1 MPSYTKSLVLC
12 LLLLFFFNGC
22 SNKTLDLENKEPIK
36 IKFVEV
42 KTKSFELEN
51 QYIILAL
58 ESENQRL
65 YYDARELYI
74 RLFEQTNNYEYLL
87 KHLAISTQ
95 IKDYKI
101 VKEYASKYYIN
112 NIKQEE
118 IILRLYTFAL
128 FKLGDQKEAL
138 LNAQKLTNLFQN
150 DVNYELL
157 GTIYLQQKDYLKAYE
172 LFEKAFTLN
181 KSANTFLNLTNIQYF
196 NLSQK
201 EEAISKIEQYIKENG
216 HDFNLSMQLLAFYEK
231 EQKTEKIIPLLKEMY
246 SEYKKNNELLM
257 FNKTKILLIKYIAKD
272 NVGMAINF
280 LEENKEEDE
289 ILLNLYKITN
299 QPLKAYN
306 LLGSLYANSDNLE
319 YLGQQAIIEFEMAED
334 KRKVL
339 NSVIAKFEKVIEH
352 IDNHIYENYLA
363 YILID
368 FNINVSKGVTLVK
381 KALKEEPN
389 NLAYIDTLAW
399 GQYKLK
405 NCQEANKQMKRVVD
419 EVGLNDEEI
428 KLHWEKIKECKK

>member
-12 LLLLFFFNGC
+12 LLLFFFNGC

-36 IKFVEV
+36 VKFVEV

-74 RLFEQTNNYEYLL
+74 RLFEKTNNYEYLV

-101 VKEYASKYYIN
+101 VKEYASKYYIS

-172 LFEKAFTLN
+172 LFEKAFVLN

-246 SEYKKNNELLM
+246 TEYKKNNEALM
-257 FNKTKILLIKYIAKD
+257 FSKTKILLIKYIAKD

-299 QPLKAYN
+299 QPSKAYI
-306 LLGSLYANSDNLE
+306 LLGSLYANSNNLE

-339 NSVIAKFEKVIEH
+339 NSVITKFEKVVEN

-381 KALKEEPN
+381 KALVQEPN

-405 NCQEANKQMKRVVD
+405 NCKEANKQMKRVVD
-419 EVGLNDEEI
+419 EIGLNDEEI

>member
-1 MPSYTKSLVLC
+1 MPSYTKYLVLC
-12 LLLLFFFNGC
+12 LLLFFFNGC

-36 IKFVEV
+36 VKFVEL

-74 RLFEQTNNYEYLL
+74 RLFEKTNNYEYLV

-101 VKEYASKYYIN
+101 VKEYASKYYIS

-172 LFEKAFTLN
+172 LFEKAFVLN

-246 SEYKKNNELLM
+246 SEYKKNNEALM
-257 FNKTKILLIKYIAKD
+257 FSKTKILLIKYIAKD

-299 QPLKAYN
+299 QPSKAYT
-306 LLGSLYANSDNLE
+306 LLGSLYANNNNLE

-339 NSVIAKFEKVIEH
+339 NSVITKFEKVVEN

-381 KALKEEPN
+381 KALVQEPN

-405 NCQEANKQMKRVVD
+405 NCKEANKQMKRIVD
-419 EVGLNDEEI
+419 EIGLNDEEI

>member
-1 MPSYTKSLVLC
+1 MPSYTKFLVLC
-12 LLLLFFFNGC
+12 LLLFFFNGC

-36 IKFVEV
+36 VKFVEV

-74 RLFEQTNNYEYLL
+74 RLFEKTNNYEYLV

-101 VKEYASKYYIN
+101 VKEYASKYYIS
-112 NIKQEE
+112 NIRQEE

-172 LFEKAFTLN
+172 LFEKAFVLN

-246 SEYKKNNELLM
+246 SEYKKNNEALM
-257 FNKTKILLIKYIAKD
+257 FSKTKILLIKYIAKD

-299 QPLKAYN
+299 QPSKAYT
-306 LLGSLYANSDNLE
+306 LLGSLYSNSNNLE

-339 NSVIAKFEKVIEH
+339 SSVIAKFEKVVEN

-381 KALKEEPN
+381 KALVQEPN

-405 NCQEANKQMKRVVD
+405 NCKEANKQMKRVVD
-419 EVGLNDEEI
+419 EIGLNDEEI

>member
-1 MPSYTKSLVLC
+1 MPSYTKYLVLC
-12 LLLLFFFNGC
+12 LLLFFFNGC

-36 IKFVEV
+36 VKFVEV

-74 RLFEQTNNYEYLL
+74 RLFEKTNNYEYLV

-101 VKEYASKYYIN
+101 VKEYASKYYIS

-138 LNAQKLTNLFQN
+138 LNAEKLTNLFQN

-172 LFEKAFTLN
+172 LFEKAFVLN

-201 EEAISKIEQYIKENG
+201 EEAINKIEQYIKENG

-246 SEYKKNNELLM
+246 TEYKKNNEALM
-257 FNKTKILLIKYIAKD
+257 FSKTKILLIKYIAKD

-299 QPLKAYN
+299 QPSKAYT
-306 LLGSLYANSDNLE
+306 LLGSLYANSNNLE

-339 NSVIAKFEKVIEH
+339 SSVIAKFEKVVENV
-352 IDNHIYENYLA
+352 DNHIYENYLA

-368 FNINVSKGVTLVK
+368 FNINISKGVTLVK
-381 KALKEEPN
+381 KALVQEPN

-405 NCQEANKQMKRVVD
+405 NCKEANKQMKRVVD
-419 EVGLNDEEI
+419 EIGLNDEEI

>member
-12 LLLLFFFNGC
+12 LLLFFFNGC

-36 IKFVEV
+36 VKFVEV

-74 RLFEQTNNYEYLL
+74 RLFEKTNNYEYLV

-101 VKEYASKYYIN
+101 VKEYASKYYIS

-138 LNAQKLTNLFQN
+138 LNAEKLTNLFQN

-172 LFEKAFTLN
+172 LFEKAFVLN

-246 SEYKKNNELLM
+246 SEYKKNNEALM
-257 FNKTKILLIKYIAKD
+257 FSKTKILLIKYIAKD

-299 QPLKAYN
+299 QPSKAYT
-306 LLGSLYANSDNLE
+306 LLGSLYSNSNNLE

-339 NSVIAKFEKVIEH
+339 NSVITKFEKVVEN

-381 KALKEEPN
+381 KALVQEPN

-405 NCQEANKQMKRVVD
+405 NCKEANKQMKRVVD
-419 EVGLNDEEI
+419 EIGLNDEEI

>member
-12 LLLLFFFNGC
+12 LLLFFFNGC

-172 LFEKAFTLN
+172 LFEKAFALN

-272 NVGMAINF
+272 NVGMAIDF
-280 LEENKEEDE
+280 LEQNKEEDE

>member
-1 MPSYTKSLVLC
+1 MPSYTKYLVLC
-12 LLLLFFFNGC
+12 LLLFFFNGC

-36 IKFVEV
+36 VKFVEV

-74 RLFEQTNNYEYLL
+74 RLFEKTNNYEYLV

-101 VKEYASKYYIN
+101 VKDYASKYYIS

-138 LNAQKLTNLFQN
+138 LNAQKLINLFQN

-172 LFEKAFTLN
+172 LFEKAFVLN

-246 SEYKKNNELLM
+246 SEYKKNNEALM
-257 FNKTKILLIKYIAKD
+257 FSKTKILLIKYIAKD

-299 QPLKAYN
+299 QPSKAYT
-306 LLGSLYANSDNLE
+306 LLGSLYANSNNLE

-339 NSVIAKFEKVIEH
+339 NSVITKFEKVVEN

-368 FNINVSKGVTLVK
+368 FNINVSKGITLVK
-381 KALKEEPN
+381 KALVQEPN

-405 NCQEANKQMKRVVD
+405 NCKEASKQMKRVVD
-419 EVGLNDEEI
+419 EIGLNDEEI

>member
-1 MPSYTKSLVLC
+1 MPSYTKYLVLC
-12 LLLLFFFNGC
+12 LLLFFFNGC

-36 IKFVEV
+36 VKFVEV

-74 RLFEQTNNYEYLL
+74 RLFEKTNNYEYLV

-101 VKEYASKYYIN
+101 VKDYASKYYIS
-112 NIKQEE
+112 NIRQEE
-118 IILRLYTFAL
+118 IILRLYTFSL

-172 LFEKAFTLN
+172 LFEKAFALN

-246 SEYKKNNELLM
+246 SEYKKNNEALM
-257 FNKTKILLIKYIAKD
+257 FSKTKILLIKYIAKD

-299 QPLKAYN
+299 QPSKAYT
-306 LLGSLYANSDNLE
+306 LLGSLYANSNNLE

-339 NSVIAKFEKVIEH
+339 NSVITKFEKVVEN

-381 KALKEEPN
+381 KALVQEPN

-405 NCQEANKQMKRVVD
+405 NCKEANKQMKRVVD
-419 EVGLNDEEI
+419 EIGLNDEEI

>member
-1 MPSYTKSLVLC
+1 MPSYTKYLVLC
-12 LLLLFFFNGC
+12 LLLFFFNGC

-36 IKFVEV
+36 VKFVEV

-74 RLFEQTNNYEYLL
+74 RLFEKTNNYEYLV

-101 VKEYASKYYIN
+101 VKEYASKYYKN

-118 IILRLYTFAL
+118 IILRLYTFSL

-246 SEYKKNNELLM
+246 SEYKKNNEALM
-257 FNKTKILLIKYIAKD
+257 FSKTKILLIKYIAKD

-299 QPLKAYN
+299 QPSKAYT
-306 LLGSLYANSDNLE
+306 LLGSLYSNSNNLE

-339 NSVIAKFEKVIEH
+339 NSVITKFEKVVEN

-381 KALKEEPN
+381 KALVQEPN

-405 NCQEANKQMKRVVD
+405 NCKEANKQMKRVVD
-419 EVGLNDEEI
+419 EIGLNDEEI

>member
-12 LLLLFFFNGC
+12 LLLFFFNGC

-36 IKFVEV
+36 VKFVEV

-74 RLFEQTNNYEYLL
+74 RLFEKTNNYEYLV

-101 VKEYASKYYIN
+101 VKEYASKYYIS

-172 LFEKAFTLN
+172 LFEKAFVLN

-246 SEYKKNNELLM
+246 SEYKKNNEVLM
-257 FNKTKILLIKYIAKD
+257 FSKTKILLIKYIAKD

-299 QPLKAYN
+299 QPSKAYT
-306 LLGSLYANSDNLE
+306 LLGSLYANSNNLE

-339 NSVIAKFEKVIEH
+339 NSVIAKFEKVVEN

-381 KALKEEPN
+381 KALVQEPN

-405 NCQEANKQMKRVVD
+405 NCKEANKQMKRVVD
-419 EVGLNDEEI
+419 EIGLNDEEI

>member
-1 MPSYTKSLVLC
+1 
-12 LLLLFFFNGC
+12 
-22 SNKTLDLENKEPIK
+22 LENKEPIK
-36 IKFVEV
+36 VKFVEV

-74 RLFEQTNNYEYLL
+74 RLFEKTNNYEYLV

-101 VKEYASKYYIN
+101 VKEYASKYYIS
-112 NIKQEE
+112 NIRQEE

-138 LNAQKLTNLFQN
+138 LNAEKLTNLFQN

-172 LFEKAFTLN
+172 LFEKAFVLN

-246 SEYKKNNELLM
+246 TEYKKNNEALM
-257 FNKTKILLIKYIAKD
+257 FSKTKILLIKYIAKD

-299 QPLKAYN
+299 QPSKAYT
-306 LLGSLYANSDNLE
+306 LLGSLYANSNNLE

-339 NSVIAKFEKVIEH
+339 SSVIAKFEKVVENV
-352 IDNHIYENYLA
+352 DNHIYENYLA

-381 KALKEEPN
+381 KALVQEPN

-405 NCQEANKQMKRVVD
+405 NCKEANKQMKRVVD
-419 EVGLNDEEI
+419 EIGLNDEEI

>member
-1 MPSYTKSLVLC
+1 MPSYTKYLVLC
-12 LLLLFFFNGC
+12 LLLFFFNGC
-22 SNKTLDLENKEPIK
+22 SNKTSNLENKEPIK
-36 IKFVEV
+36 VKFVEV

-74 RLFEQTNNYEYLL
+74 RLFEKTNNYEYLV

-101 VKEYASKYYIN
+101 VKEYASKYYIS
-112 NIKQEE
+112 NIRQEE

-172 LFEKAFTLN
+172 LFEKAFVLN

-246 SEYKKNNELLM
+246 TEYKKNNEALM
-257 FNKTKILLIKYIAKD
+257 FSKTKILLIKYIAKD

-299 QPLKAYN
+299 QPSKAYT
-306 LLGSLYANSDNLE
+306 LLGSLYVNSNNLE

-339 NSVIAKFEKVIEH
+339 SSVIAKFEKVVEN

-381 KALKEEPN
+381 KALVQEPN

-405 NCQEANKQMKRVVD
+405 NCKEANKQMKRVVD
-419 EVGLNDEEI
+419 EIGLNDEEI

>member
-12 LLLLFFFNGC
+12 LLLFFFNGC

-36 IKFVEV
+36 VKFVEV

-74 RLFEQTNNYEYLL
+74 RLFEKTNNYEYLV

-101 VKEYASKYYIN
+101 VKEYASKYYIS
-112 NIKQEE
+112 NIRQEE

-138 LNAQKLTNLFQN
+138 LNAEKLTNLFQN

-172 LFEKAFTLN
+172 LFEKAFVLN

-246 SEYKKNNELLM
+246 TEYKKNNEALM
-257 FNKTKILLIKYIAKD
+257 FSKTKILLIKYIAKD

-299 QPLKAYN
+299 QPSKAYT
-306 LLGSLYANSDNLE
+306 LLGSLYANSNNLE

-339 NSVIAKFEKVIEH
+339 SSVIAKFEKVVENV
-352 IDNHIYENYLA
+352 DNHIYENYLA

-381 KALKEEPN
+381 KALVQEPN

-405 NCQEANKQMKRVVD
+405 NCKEANKQMKRVVD
-419 EVGLNDEEI
+419 EIGLNDEEI

>member
-12 LLLLFFFNGC
+12 LLLFFFNGC

-36 IKFVEV
+36 VKFVEV

-74 RLFEQTNNYEYLL
+74 KLFEKTNNYEYLV

-101 VKEYASKYYIN
+101 VKEYASKYYIS
-112 NIKQEE
+112 NIRQEE

-138 LNAQKLTNLFQN
+138 LNAEKLTNLFQN

-172 LFEKAFTLN
+172 LFEKAFVLN

-246 SEYKKNNELLM
+246 SEYKKNNEALM
-257 FNKTKILLIKYIAKD
+257 FSKTKILLIKYIAKD

-299 QPLKAYN
+299 QPSKAYT
-306 LLGSLYANSDNLE
+306 LLGSLYSNSNNLE

-339 NSVIAKFEKVIEH
+339 NSVITKFEKVVEN

-381 KALKEEPN
+381 KALVQEPN

-405 NCQEANKQMKRVVD
+405 NCKEANKQMKRVVD
-419 EVGLNDEEI
+419 EIGLNDEEI

>member
-1 MPSYTKSLVLC
+1 MPSYTKYLVLC
-12 LLLLFFFNGC
+12 LLLFFFNGC

-36 IKFVEV
+36 VKFVEV

-74 RLFEQTNNYEYLL
+74 RLFEKTNNYEYLV

-101 VKEYASKYYIN
+101 VKDYASKYYIS

-172 LFEKAFTLN
+172 LFEKAFVLN

-201 EEAISKIEQYIKENG
+201 EEAINKIEQYIKENG

-246 SEYKKNNELLM
+246 SEYKKNNEALM
-257 FNKTKILLIKYIAKD
+257 FSKTKILLIKYIAKD

-299 QPLKAYN
+299 QPSKAYT
-306 LLGSLYANSDNLE
+306 LLGSLYSNSNNLE

-339 NSVIAKFEKVIEH
+339 NSVITKFEKVVEN

-381 KALKEEPN
+381 KALVQEPN

-405 NCQEANKQMKRVVD
+405 NCKEANKQMKRVVD
-419 EVGLNDEEI
+419 EIGLNDEEI

>member
-1 MPSYTKSLVLC
+1 MPSYTKYLVLC
-12 LLLLFFFNGC
+12 LLLFFFNGC

-36 IKFVEV
+36 VKFVEV

-74 RLFEQTNNYEYLL
+74 KLFEKTNNYEYLV

-172 LFEKAFTLN
+172 LFEKAFVLN

-231 EQKTEKIIPLLKEMY
+231 EQKAEKIIPLLKEMY
-246 SEYKKNNELLM
+246 SEYKKNNEALM
-257 FNKTKILLIKYIAKD
+257 FSKTKILLIKYIAKD

-299 QPLKAYN
+299 QPSKAYT
-306 LLGSLYANSDNLE
+306 LLGSLYANSSNLE

-339 NSVIAKFEKVIEH
+339 NSVITKFEKVVEN

-381 KALKEEPN
+381 KALEQEPN

-405 NCQEANKQMKRVVD
+405 NCKEANKQMKRVVD
-419 EVGLNDEEI
+419 EIGLNDEEI

>member
-1 MPSYTKSLVLC
+1 MPSYTKYLVLC
-12 LLLLFFFNGC
+12 LLLFFFNGC

-36 IKFVEV
+36 VKFVEV

-74 RLFEQTNNYEYLL
+74 RLFEKTNNYEYLV

-101 VKEYASKYYIN
+101 VKEYASKYYKN

-118 IILRLYTFAL
+118 IILRLYTFSL

-246 SEYKKNNELLM
+246 SEYKKNNEALM
-257 FNKTKILLIKYIAKD
+257 FSKTKILLIKYIAKD

-280 LEENKEEDE
+280 LEENKEEE
-289 ILLNLYKITN
+289 HTGTK
-299 QPLKAYN
+299 KADTDA
-306 LLGSLYANSDNLE
+306 GKESIKD
-319 YLGQQAIIEFEMAED
+319 G
-334 KRKVL
+334 
-339 NSVIAKFEKVIEH
+339 FEKG
-352 IDNHIYENYLA
+352 
-363 YILID
+363 
-368 FNINVSKGVTLVK
+368 S
-381 KALKEEPN
+381 
-389 NLAYIDTLAW
+389 
-399 GQYKLK
+399 
-405 NCQEANKQMKRVVD
+405 RVY
-419 EVGLNDEEI
+419 
-428 KLHWEKIKECKK
+428 

>member
-1 MPSYTKSLVLC
+1 MPSYTKYLVLC
-12 LLLLFFFNGC
+12 LLLFFFNGC
-22 SNKTLDLENKEPIK
+22 SNKTSNLENKEPIK
-36 IKFVEV
+36 VKFVEV

-74 RLFEQTNNYEYLL
+74 RLFEKTNNYEYLV

-101 VKEYASKYYIN
+101 VKEYASKYYIS
-112 NIKQEE
+112 NIRQEE

-138 LNAQKLTNLFQN
+138 LNAEKLTNLFQN

-172 LFEKAFTLN
+172 LFEKAFVLN

-246 SEYKKNNELLM
+246 TEYKKNNEALM
-257 FNKTKILLIKYIAKD
+257 FSKTKILLIKYIAKD

-299 QPLKAYN
+299 QPSKAYT
-306 LLGSLYANSDNLE
+306 LLGSLYANSNNLE

-339 NSVIAKFEKVIEH
+339 NSVITKFEKVVEN

-381 KALKEEPN
+381 KALVQEPN

-405 NCQEANKQMKRVVD
+405 NCKEANKQMKRVVD
-419 EVGLNDEEI
+419 EIGLNDEEI

>member
-12 LLLLFFFNGC
+12 LLLFFFNGC

-36 IKFVEV
+36 VKFVEV

-74 RLFEQTNNYEYLL
+74 RLFEKTNNYEYLV

-172 LFEKAFTLN
+172 LFEKAFVLN

-246 SEYKKNNELLM
+246 SEYKKNNEALM
-257 FNKTKILLIKYIAKD
+257 FSKTKILLIKYIAKD

-299 QPLKAYN
+299 QPSKAYT
-306 LLGSLYANSDNLE
+306 LLGSLYANSNNLE

-339 NSVIAKFEKVIEH
+339 NSVITKFEKVVEN

-381 KALKEEPN
+381 KALVQEPN

-405 NCQEANKQMKRVVD
+405 NCKEANKQMKRVVD
-419 EVGLNDEEI
+419 EIGLNDEEI

>member
-1 MPSYTKSLVLC
+1 MPSYTKYLVLC
-12 LLLLFFFNGC
+12 LLLFFFNGC

-36 IKFVEV
+36 VKFVEV

-74 RLFEQTNNYEYLL
+74 RLFEKTNNYEYLV

-246 SEYKKNNELLM
+246 SEYKKNNEALM
-257 FNKTKILLIKYIAKD
+257 FSKTKILLIKYIAKD

-299 QPLKAYN
+299 QPSKAYT
-306 LLGSLYANSDNLE
+306 LLGSLYSNSNNLE

-339 NSVIAKFEKVIEH
+339 NSVITKFEKVVEN

-381 KALKEEPN
+381 KALVQEPN

-405 NCQEANKQMKRVVD
+405 NCKEANKQMKRVVD
-419 EVGLNDEEI
+419 EIGLNDEEI

>member
-1 MPSYTKSLVLC
+1 MPSYTKFLVLC
-12 LLLLFFFNGC
+12 LLLFFFNGC

-36 IKFVEV
+36 VKFVEV

-74 RLFEQTNNYEYLL
+74 RLFEKTNNYEYLV

-101 VKEYASKYYIN
+101 VKEYASKYYIS
-112 NIKQEE
+112 NIRQEE

-138 LNAQKLTNLFQN
+138 LNAEKLTNLFQN

-172 LFEKAFTLN
+172 LFEKAFVLN

-246 SEYKKNNELLM
+246 TEYKKNNEALM
-257 FNKTKILLIKYIAKD
+257 FSKTKILLIKYIAKD

-299 QPLKAYN
+299 QPSKAYT
-306 LLGSLYANSDNLE
+306 LLGSLYANSNNLE

-339 NSVIAKFEKVIEH
+339 SSVIAKFEKVVENV
-352 IDNHIYENYLA
+352 DNHIYENYLA

-381 KALKEEPN
+381 KALVQEPN

-405 NCQEANKQMKRVVD
+405 NCKEANKQMKRVVD
-419 EVGLNDEEI
+419 EIGLNDEEI

>member
-1 MPSYTKSLVLC
+1 MPSYTKYLVLC
-12 LLLLFFFNGC
+12 LLLFFFNGC
-22 SNKTLDLENKEPIK
+22 SNKTSDLENKEPIK
-36 IKFVEV
+36 VKFIEV

-74 RLFEQTNNYEYLL
+74 RLFEKTNNYEYLV

-101 VKEYASKYYIN
+101 VKEYASKYYKN

-118 IILRLYTFAL
+118 IILRLYTFSL

-231 EQKTEKIIPLLKEMY
+231 EQKTGKIIPLLKEMY
-246 SEYKKNNELLM
+246 SEYKKNNEALM
-257 FNKTKILLIKYIAKD
+257 FSKTKILLIKYIAKD

-299 QPLKAYN
+299 QPSKAYT
-306 LLGSLYANSDNLE
+306 LLGSLYSNSNNLE

-339 NSVIAKFEKVIEH
+339 NSVITKFEKVVEN

-381 KALKEEPN
+381 KALVQEPN

-405 NCQEANKQMKRVVD
+405 NCKEANKQMKRVVD
-419 EVGLNDEEI
+419 EIGLNDEEI

>member
-1 MPSYTKSLVLC
+1 MPSYTKYLVLC
-12 LLLLFFFNGC
+12 LLLFFFNGC

-36 IKFVEV
+36 VKFVEV

-74 RLFEQTNNYEYLL
+74 RLFEKTNNYEYLV

-101 VKEYASKYYIN
+101 VKEYASKYYIS
-112 NIKQEE
+112 NIRQEE

-138 LNAQKLTNLFQN
+138 LNAEKLTNLFQN

-172 LFEKAFTLN
+172 LFEKAFVLN

-246 SEYKKNNELLM
+246 TEYKKNNEALM
-257 FNKTKILLIKYIAKD
+257 FSKTKILLIKYIAKD

-299 QPLKAYN
+299 QPSKAYT
-306 LLGSLYANSDNLE
+306 LLGSLYANSNNLE

-339 NSVIAKFEKVIEH
+339 SSVIAKFEKVVENV
-352 IDNHIYENYLA
+352 DNHIYENYLA

-381 KALKEEPN
+381 KALVQEPN

-405 NCQEANKQMKRVVD
+405 NCKEANKQMKRVVD
-419 EVGLNDEEI
+419 EIGLNDEEI

>member
-12 LLLLFFFNGC
+12 LLLFFFNGC

-172 LFEKAFTLN
+172 LFEKAFALN

-201 EEAISKIEQYIKENG
+201 KEAISKIEQYIKENG

>member
-1 MPSYTKSLVLC
+1 MPSYTKYLVLC
-12 LLLLFFFNGC
+12 LLLFFFNGC

-36 IKFVEV
+36 VKFVEV

-74 RLFEQTNNYEYLL
+74 RLFEKTNNYEYLV

-101 VKEYASKYYIN
+101 VKEYASKYYKN

-118 IILRLYTFAL
+118 IILRLYTFSL

-201 EEAISKIEQYIKENG
+201 EEAINKIEQYIKENG

-246 SEYKKNNELLM
+246 SEYKKNNEALM
-257 FNKTKILLIKYIAKD
+257 FSKTKILLIKYIAKD

-299 QPLKAYN
+299 QPSKAYT
-306 LLGSLYANSDNLE
+306 LLGSLYANSNNLE

-339 NSVIAKFEKVIEH
+339 NSVITKFEKVVEN

-381 KALKEEPN
+381 KALVQEPN

-405 NCQEANKQMKRVVD
+405 NCKEANKQMKRVVD
-419 EVGLNDEEI
+419 EIGLNDEEI

>member
-1 MPSYTKSLVLC
+1 MPSYTKYLVLC
-12 LLLLFFFNGC
+12 LLLFFFNGC
-22 SNKTLDLENKEPIK
+22 SNKTSDLENKEPIK
-36 IKFVEV
+36 VKFVEV

-74 RLFEQTNNYEYLL
+74 RLFEKTNNYEYLV

-101 VKEYASKYYIN
+101 VKEYASKYYKN

-118 IILRLYTFAL
+118 IILRLYTFSL

-246 SEYKKNNELLM
+246 SEYKKNNEALM
-257 FNKTKILLIKYIAKD
+257 FSKTKILLIKYIAKD

-299 QPLKAYN
+299 QPSKAYT
-306 LLGSLYANSDNLE
+306 LLGSLYANSSNLE

-339 NSVIAKFEKVIEH
+339 NSVITKFEKVVEN

-381 KALKEEPN
+381 KALVQEPN

-405 NCQEANKQMKRVVD
+405 NCKEANKQMKRVVD
-419 EVGLNDEEI
+419 EIGLNDEEI

>member
-1 MPSYTKSLVLC
+1 MPSYTKYLVLC
-12 LLLLFFFNGC
+12 LLLFFFNGC

-36 IKFVEV
+36 VKFVEV

-172 LFEKAFTLN
+172 LFEKAFVLN

-306 LLGSLYANSDNLE
+306 LLGSLYANSNNLE

-339 NSVIAKFEKVIEH
+339 SSVIAKFEKVVEN

>member
-1 MPSYTKSLVLC
+1 MPSYTKYLVLC
-12 LLLLFFFNGC
+12 LLLFFFNGC
-22 SNKTLDLENKEPIK
+22 SNKTLNLENKEPIK
-36 IKFVEV
+36 VKFVEV

-74 RLFEQTNNYEYLL
+74 RLFEKTNNYEYLV

-101 VKEYASKYYIN
+101 VKEYASKYYIS

-172 LFEKAFTLN
+172 LFEKAFVLN

-201 EEAISKIEQYIKENG
+201 EEAINKIEQYIKENG

-246 SEYKKNNELLM
+246 TEYKKNNEALM
-257 FNKTKILLIKYIAKD
+257 FSKTKILLIKYIAKD

-299 QPLKAYN
+299 QPSKAYT
-306 LLGSLYANSDNLE
+306 LLGSLYVNSNNLE

-339 NSVIAKFEKVIEH
+339 SSVIAKFEKVVEN

-381 KALKEEPN
+381 KALVQEPN

-405 NCQEANKQMKRVVD
+405 NCKEANKQMKRVVD
-419 EVGLNDEEI
+419 EIGLNDEEI

>member
-1 MPSYTKSLVLC
+1 MPSYTKFLVLC
-12 LLLLFFFNGC
+12 LLLFFFNGC

-36 IKFVEV
+36 VKFVEV

-74 RLFEQTNNYEYLL
+74 RLFEKTNNYEYLV

-101 VKEYASKYYIN
+101 VKEYASKYYIS
-112 NIKQEE
+112 NIRQEE

-138 LNAQKLTNLFQN
+138 LNAEKLTNLFQN

-172 LFEKAFTLN
+172 LFEKAFVLN

-246 SEYKKNNELLM
+246 TEYKKNNEALM
-257 FNKTKILLIKYIAKD
+257 FSKTKILLIKYIAKD

-299 QPLKAYN
+299 QPSKAYT
-306 LLGSLYANSDNLE
+306 LLGSLYVNSNNLE

-339 NSVIAKFEKVIEH
+339 SSVIAKFEKVVEN

-381 KALKEEPN
+381 KALVQEPN

-405 NCQEANKQMKRVVD
+405 NCKEANKQMKRVVD
-419 EVGLNDEEI
+419 EIGLNDEEI

>member
-1 MPSYTKSLVLC
+1 MPSYTKYLVLC
-12 LLLLFFFNGC
+12 LLLFFFNGC

-36 IKFVEV
+36 VKFVEV

-74 RLFEQTNNYEYLL
+74 RLFEKTNNYEYLV

-101 VKEYASKYYIN
+101 VKEYASKYYKN

-118 IILRLYTFAL
+118 IILRLYTFSL

-246 SEYKKNNELLM
+246 SEYKKNNEALM
-257 FNKTKILLIKYIAKD
+257 FSKTKILLIKYIAKD

-299 QPLKAYN
+299 QPSKAYT
-306 LLGSLYANSDNLE
+306 LLGSLYANSNNLE

-339 NSVIAKFEKVIEH
+339 NSVITKFEKVVEN

-381 KALKEEPN
+381 KALEQEPN

-405 NCQEANKQMKRVVD
+405 NCKEANKQMKRVVD
-419 EVGLNDEEI
+419 EIGLNDEEI

>member
-12 LLLLFFFNGC
+12 LLLFFFNGC

-172 LFEKAFTLN
+172 LFEKAFALN

-201 EEAISKIEQYIKENG
+201 EESISKIEQYIKENG

>member
-1 MPSYTKSLVLC
+1 MPSYTKYLVLC
-12 LLLLFFFNGC
+12 LLLFFFNGC

-36 IKFVEV
+36 VKFVEV

-74 RLFEQTNNYEYLL
+74 RLFEKTNNYEYLV

-101 VKEYASKYYIN
+101 VKEYASKYYKN

-118 IILRLYTFAL
+118 IILRLYTFSL

-246 SEYKKNNELLM
+246 SEYKKNNEALM
-257 FNKTKILLIKYIAKD
+257 FSKTKILLIKYIAKD

-299 QPLKAYN
+299 QPSKAYT
-306 LLGSLYANSDNLE
+306 LLGSLYSNSNNLE

-339 NSVIAKFEKVIEH
+339 NSVITKFEKVVEN

-381 KALKEEPN
+381 KALEQEPN

-405 NCQEANKQMKRVVD
+405 NCKEANKQMKRVVD
-419 EVGLNDEEI
+419 EIGLNDEEI